1 MMMHA
6 YYLSQWVLFFFI
18 YSFIGW
24 VWESCYV
31 SVRKRRWVNRGF
43 MHGPMLPLYGS
54 GALVILIVTIPV
66 RENLIL
72 VFLVGMAGATI
83 LEYFTG
89 AAMERLFHVR
99 YWDYS
104 RQPGNLNGHICPMA
118 SLCWGFF
125 SVLMVRFI
133 HVPVE
138 NAVLRIPLTVSE
150 GLATVLTVAAAVDF
164 TQSFNEA
171 MDMKNILVQLEES
184 KKQIRQMQEK
194 LKTASGEV
202 LEDYR
207 RYSEQLHQKS
217 LSRRNVFIEQIHA
230 KREQQRKM
238 LLDLSERAEMLLR
251 EELPAK
257 VDELIGEE
265 RREELAEL
273 KSSILQELQKLG
285 ARTDKRYLRAAGQLR
300 RNPTAVSERFKET
313 MEELRRL
320 MDADQR
326 RDREM
331 QDKGEDK

>member
-1 MMMHA
+1 MTHA
-6 YYLSQWVLFFFI
+6 YYLWQWILFFFL

-24 VWESCYV
+24 VWETCYV

-54 GALVILIVTIPV
+54 GALVILIGTIPV
-66 RENLIL
+66 RENAAL
-72 VFLVGMAGATI
+72 VFLVGMIGATI

-104 RQPGNLNGHICPMA
+104 GQPGNINGHICPMA

-125 SVLMVRFI
+125 SVLMVRVI

-138 NAVLRIPLTVSE
+138 NLVLRIPFTMGE
-150 GLATVLTVAAAVDF
+150 GFAAVLTAAAAVDF

-184 KKQIRQMQEK
+184 KKQISRMQEK
-194 LKTASGEV
+194 LKAASGEV
-202 LEDYR
+202 IEDYR
-207 RYSEQLHQKS
+207 RYSVELQQKR
-217 LSRRNVFIEQIHA
+217 LSRRNAFIEQIHA
-230 KREQQRKM
+230 KREQKKRM
-238 LLDLSERAEMLLR
+238 LLELSERAEMLLR

-257 VDELIGEE
+257 VEGLIGEE

-273 KSSILQELQKLG
+273 KNGILQEIQRLG
-285 ARTDKRYLRAAGQLR
+285 ARTDRRYLRAAGHLR
-300 RNPTAVSERFKET
+300 RNPTAVSRRFRET
-313 MEELRRL
+313 VEELRRL

-326 RDREM
+326 QDGEM